1 MRLTEQSIENAA
13 LHHCERFPT
22 SSGHLRRLLMQRARR
37 AEGFADTERALV
49 EERITRVIA
58 RLETRG
64 ILDDEAYARARAASL
79 SRKGYGTRAIAQKLR
94 EKALATEHIEVALRT
109 LSSETAAFQTA
120 SDGEEASDP
129 DVHAAFAYAKRRRI
143 GPYRAGDPC
152 PHRQRDMAA
161 LARRGFAFSVVIRV
175 LDMRLDEVPELP

>member
-22 SSGHLRRLLMQRARR
+22 SSGHLTRLLMQRARR
-37 AEGFADTERALV
+37 AEGFADTERELI
-49 EERITRVIA
+49 EERIATVVA
-58 RLETRG
+58 RLKERG
-64 ILDDEAYARARAASL
+64 VLDDEAYARARAASL

-94 EKALATEHIEVALRT
+94 EKALEKEHIDAAIRT
-109 LSSETAAFQTA
+109 LSSENASSALA
-120 SDGEEASDP
+120 SDGEEATDP
-129 DVHAAFAYAKRRRI
+129 DVHACFAYAKRRRI
-143 GPYRAGDPC
+143 GPFRAGDKG

-175 LDMRLDEVPELP
+175 LDTQIDDG